1 MQYVN
6 QKLIYQINV
15 GKCIIYQIQKK
26 LLRNI
31 IFIIHRI
38 EGVLEE
44 IKDLD
49 NYIMHKQIKK
59 Y

>member
-15 GKCIIYQIQKK
+15 DKCIIYQIQRK
-26 LLRNI
+26 LLKNI
-31 IFIIHRI
+31 IFIILKI
-38 EGVLEE
+38 EDALED

>member
-15 GKCIIYQIQKK
+15 DKCIIYQIQRK
-26 LLRNI
+26 LLKNI
-31 IFIIHRI
+31 IFIILKI
-38 EGVLEE
+38 EDALED
-44 IKDLD
+44 IKDQD